1 MRFSNGF
8 LRGVAQCCCCC
19 TLLFSVL
26 TGFFILC
33 KIKTRFATCDRPPF
47 DADRSQKKSQKV
59 AGEFVFEMGKR
70 GRKKTQR
77 CRNGP
82 SFFWNFQFFYR
93 VFFSH
98 TTNRGRD
105 IQRRFS
111 VGFFLSDSHFF
122 CHVFLFIGFG
132 SDTRVG
138 VSRATKKK
146 TKIEIHKKDVEE
158 NPTATAN
165 DSDDERKKKMGTK
178 HSALNGEFRG
188 ISIGRSGQRDSS
200 RNEENFFLFFFIFFV
215 AVTTRHRRNNGDC
228 IL

>member
-82 SFFWNFQFFYR
+82 SFFFGIFIFFTE
-93 VFFSH
+93 FFFL
-98 TTNRGRD
+98 T
-105 IQRRFS
+105 RRIAVEIFNGALALDFFCLILIFFATS
-111 VGFFLSDSHFF
+111 FFLSGL
-122 CHVFLFIGFG
+122 VAI
-132 SDTRVG
+132 
-138 VSRATKKK
+138 RASEFPGRPKKNK
-146 TKIEIHKKDVEE
+146 NR
-158 NPTATAN
+158 NPQ
-165 DSDDERKKKMGTK
+165 ER
-178 HSALNGEFRG
+178 R
-188 ISIGRSGQRDSS
+188 
-200 RNEENFFLFFFIFFV
+200 
-215 AVTTRHRRNNGDC
+215 
-228 IL
+228 

>member
-146 TKIEIHKKDVEE
+146 QKSKSTRKTLRKIQQQQQT
-158 NPTATAN
+158 TATTREKKRWGQNIRHSTVNSEESPSA
-165 DSDDERKKKMGTK
+165 DRVRETVRGMRK
-178 HSALNGEFRG
+178 
-188 ISIGRSGQRDSS
+188 ISS
-200 RNEENFFLFFFIFFV
+200 LFFFYIF
-215 AVTTRHRRNNGDC
+215 RRRNDSTSTE
-228 IL
+228 